1 MLLLIADIG
10 GYTRFMTVHRVN
22 LSHAQ
27 VIVAELLEAVIDA
40 ASPTFKLSK
49 LEGDAA
55 FFYAK
60 LDDRASFADIAQRVA
75 GIRHA
80 FVRRRS
86 KLDDERL
93 CTCDPCTQTGQLRIK
108 FAVHAGEVALQRVKR
123 FTELAG
129 VPVIVVHRM
138 LKNHVPI
145 SEYVLLTE
153 ELVAALPDAVRGLAC
168 AIDEDLE
175 GIGSLTLHYIDL
187 SAIDSGLAHGAHLQV
202 SLLSRLIAWL
212 RLTIRSL
219 PFFVGAE
226 TPCAGFHNLSDARGS
241 TPGLPP
247 STPYQG

>member
-55 FFYAK
+55 FFYAN

-75 GIRHA
+75 AIRHA
-80 FVRRRS
+80 FVKRRS
-86 KLDDERL
+86 RLEDDRL

-108 FAVHAGEVALQRVKR
+108 FAVHTGEVALQRVKR

-145 SEYVLLTE
+145 SEYVLLTD
-153 ELVAALPDAVRGLAC
+153 ELVAALPDSVRGLAC
-168 AIDEDLE
+168 AINEDLE

-187 SAIDSGLAHGAHLQV
+187 CAIDSGLAETAHLQSSWV
-202 SLLSRLIAWL
+202 SRLVAWL
-212 RLTIRSL
+212 HLTVRSL
-219 PFFVGAE
+219 PFFVGTE
-226 TPCAGFHNLSDARGS
+226 TPCDGFHNLGDVRGS
-241 TPGLPP
+241 PPTLPP
-247 STPYQG
+247 